1 MEKFIESIQGSID
14 IAHCYMHI
22 AVTLLC
28 WVLVIM
34 AILIDLWD
42 GIYTARKLGEKL
54 LSHKFRHTVQKAGEY
69 WRLLL
74 FGFIAD
80 TLGLLLPWYALPYIT
95 MALCVSLVFI
105 EMKSVFEHYK
115 RRKSGLA
122 ALPGIAAR
130 IVECV
135 TEKDAVKLISAIKEE
150 LEIDKK
156 VDTYGKDDKL

>member
-1 MEKFIESIQGSID
+1 M
-14 IAHCYMHI
+14 AHFYTHI

-42 GIYTARKLGEKL
+42 GIYTARKLGERL
-54 LSHKFRHTVQKAGEY
+54 HSHKFRHTVQKAGEY

-135 TEKDAVKLISAIKEE
+135 TEKDAEKLINTIKDE
-150 LEIDKK
+150 LQTDKNTEK
-156 VDTYGKDDKL
+156 

>member
-1 MEKFIESIQGSID
+1 M
-14 IAHCYMHI
+14 
-22 AVTLLC
+22 
-28 WVLVIM
+28 
-34 AILIDLWD
+34 
-42 GIYTARKLGEKL
+42 
-54 LSHKFRHTVQKAGEY
+54 QKAGEY

-115 RRKSGLA
+115 RRKSRLSE
-122 ALPGIAAR
+122 LPEIAAR

-135 TEKDAVKLISAIKEE
+135 TEQDAKKLIATIRDE
-150 LEIDKK
+150 LEKDKK
-156 VDTYGKDDKL
+156 

>member
-156 VDTYGKDDKL
+156 AGK

>member
-1 MEKFIESIQGSID
+1 MGNFFETVQESVD
-14 IAHCYMHI
+14 MAHFYTHI

-42 GIYTARKLGEKL
+42 GIYTARKLGERL
-54 LSHKFRHTVQKAGEY
+54 HSHKFRHTVQKAGEY

-115 RRKSGLA
+115 RRKSRLA
-122 ALPGIAAR
+122 ELPEIAAR

-135 TEKDAVKLISAIKEE
+135 TEQDAKKLIATIKEE
-150 LEIDKK
+150 LEKDKK
-156 VDTYGKDDKL
+156 

>member
-42 GIYTARKLGEKL
+42 GLYTARKLGEKL
-54 LSHKFRHTVQKAGEY
+54 HSHKFRHTRQNAGEY

-80 TLGLLLPWYALPYIT
+80 TLGLANIGRDTPWRSCT
-95 MALCVSLVFI
+95 
-105 EMKSVFEHYK
+105 
-115 RRKSGLA
+115 RGW
-122 ALPGIAAR
+122 ALPG
-130 IVECV
+130 
-135 TEKDAVKLISAIKEE
+135 LS
-150 LEIDKK
+150 
-156 VDTYGKDDKL
+156 

>member
-1 MEKFIESIQGSID
+1 M
-14 IAHCYMHI
+14 AHFYTHI

-42 GIYTARKLGEKL
+42 GIYTARKLGERL
-54 LSHKFRHTVQKAGEY
+54 HSHKFRHTVQKAGEY

-80 TLGLLLPWYALPYIT
+80 TLGLLFSWYALPYIT
-95 MALCVSLVFI
+95 MVLCLSLVFI

-115 RRKSGLA
+115 KRKSGLA

-135 TEKDAVKLISAIKEE
+135 TEKDAEKLINTIKDE
-150 LEIDKK
+150 LQTDKNTEK
-156 VDTYGKDDKL
+156 